1 MNCDRGL
8 FALASASDGACLLR
22 IRGSSPLAHLLTRQT
37 SHEGGAVKA
46 RACRYRRGNLEGK
59 AYCLIG
65 EGFRNSSV
73 ASSIGL
79 PLLTGAPAEPQ
90 LVFCFINQSLLRLAL
105 WSCGRRVSVVQAQRQ
120 IHRVLAGRLHLA
132 VSMARAHLLTAAFD
146 AHRTSHPVAVLR
158 AAGTTI
164 PHSGGHR
171 ARKGGSTLYNGISQ
185 PLFATVRPPGSNGAD
200 QASWNSR

>member
-1 MNCDRGL
+1 MGLSSNLPRPMAPVIRLRDDRRGARHWAHL
-8 FALASASDGACLLR
+8 FA
-22 IRGSSPLAHLLTRQT
+22 PQT

-132 VSMARAHLLTAAFD
+132 VSMARAHLFDCGFRCPQNLT
-146 AHRTSHPVAVLR
+146 
-158 AAGTTI
+158 
-164 PHSGGHR
+164 SGRRSQSGWHHNPSFWR
-171 ARKGGSTLYNGISQ
+171 SSGSEGRVH
-185 PLFATVRPPGSNGAD
+185 TV
-200 QASWNSR
+200 